1 MDANSSREKKWYVL
15 HALSGHENK
24 AFENLKSRIE
34 LDEMTDYIGDVVI
47 PTETVVEVVNGKKK
61 TVKRRLYPGYIL
73 IEMCVYQEDGHTLDE
88 KPWNF
93 IKATPGLI
101 GFVGGDHPV
110 ALTEEEVEQMK
121 LQTEEL
127 RDQVKPKVV
136 FDVGERVRITDGPFF
151 GQNGIVETVDEK
163 RGLVTVSVSIF
174 GQSLNV
180 DLEYWQVERGE

>member
-1 MDANSSREKKWYVL
+1 MDGNMPKNKKWYVL
-15 HALSGHENK
+15 HALSGQENK
-24 AFENLKSRIE
+24 AYENLKKRVE
-34 LDEMTDYIGDVVI
+34 PDEMTDYVGDIII
-47 PTETVVEVVNGKKK
+47 PTEKVVEVKDGKKK
-61 TVKRRLYPGYIL
+61 TVVRRLYPGYIL

-110 ALTEEEVEQMK
+110 ALTDAEVEQMK
-121 LQTEEL
+121 LQNDEL

-136 FDVGERVRITDGPFF
+136 FDPGEKVRITDGPFF
-151 GQNGIVETVDEK
+151 GQNGIVEAVDEK
-163 RGLVTVSVSIF
+163 RGLVSVSVSIF